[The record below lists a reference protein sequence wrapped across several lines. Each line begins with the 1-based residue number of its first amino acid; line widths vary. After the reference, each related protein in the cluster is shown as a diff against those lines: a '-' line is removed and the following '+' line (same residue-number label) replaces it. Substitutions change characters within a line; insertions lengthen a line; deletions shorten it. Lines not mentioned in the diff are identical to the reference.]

1 MLPSSLS
8 PYLPPFLSPHT
19 HSIYPS
25 SVSLL
30 PFVSLPFLTHSL
42 YPSILCLCLTHS
54 TWSGGPGSV
63 ALPSV
68 PGGRSYCLGPAAGS
82 LLLFHL
88 YWGCRCRAHQSHSGD
103 TTGTLTLLLYIGAVC
118 RISVCTILHRDSGTT
133 SVCAVC
139 SGIHE

>member
-1 MLPSSLS
+1 MRKRCLSDSPYSQYDSTLTRYCTYTCLFLSTLSIHPLS
-8 PYLPPFLSPHT
+8 PSFP
-19 HSIYPS
+19 
-25 SVSLL
+25 
-30 PFVSLPFLTHSL
+30 
-42 YPSILCLCLTHS
+42 LCLTHS

-63 ALPSV
+63 ALPPV

-133 SVCAVC
+133 SVCSGC